1 MTMIGDLHG
10 PDRLRRHAITIATVV
25 VMAVTL
31 WTLWSDIGWTA
42 EHWSTAHRP
51 TWVGDPRI
59 RDPKGPN
66 CDLDTWLI
74 HGGLVAAPRFRD
86 TFRWWVGTWAGQ
98 VPFYRPLS
106 SLVFWCEWKQFGD
119 YEVRYGLVSI
129 LLYLAAAYQFTR
141 LAADLFLRLRHPRPA
156 AATLVAGLLF
166 VHGLFL
172 LVQQPDINSEVYT
185 LWKNQ
190 PDSLCALFS
199 FLFLRAYLRMEAG
212 LPQLSP
218 SPGLE
223 GSMPPVART
232 RSRSVYAA
240 LGWYLAACASKEAAV
255 LLPLALPLLD
265 WPPLK
270 LNPSLR
276 RAALIRPLPLLI
288 ALPLFLIF
296 RALCL
301 RTLVGFR
308 YGSNGSLSYRFSTD
322 IFSIVS
328 QLAAVGNWAPLVLGF
343 VLLGLMGGVN
353 RRAARYGSF
362 GKLPLWEWLLWIVG
376 ALLVLVGFALPQ
388 VLRSSYASHSPSDVA
403 VALQVYS
410 VPETAYRGLTVA
422 VFLAAIARA
431 LRARPD
437 LALFSYAWALLIFLP
452 TLASPAV
459 MHRFYLMNAGY
470 ALLLGVGLTA
480 WNGRPKPETEI

>member
-1 MTMIGDLHG
+1 
-10 PDRLRRHAITIATVV
+10 
-25 VMAVTL
+25 
-31 WTLWSDIGWTA
+31 
-42 EHWSTAHRP
+42 
-51 TWVGDPRI
+51 
-59 RDPKGPN
+59 
-66 CDLDTWLI
+66 
-74 HGGLVAAPRFRD
+74 
-86 TFRWWVGTWAGQ
+86 
-98 VPFYRPLS
+98 
-106 SLVFWCEWKQFGD
+106 
-119 YEVRYGLVSI
+119 
-129 LLYLAAAYQFTR
+129 
-141 LAADLFLRLRHPRPA
+141 
-156 AATLVAGLLF
+156 
-166 VHGLFL
+166 
-172 LVQQPDINSEVYT
+172 
-185 LWKNQ
+185 
-190 PDSLCALFS
+190 
-199 FLFLRAYLRMEAG
+199 
-212 LPQLSP
+212 
-218 SPGLE
+218 
-223 GSMPPVART
+223 
-232 RSRSVYAA
+232 
-240 LGWYLAACASKEAAV
+240 
-255 LLPLALPLLD
+255 
-265 WPPLK
+265 
-270 LNPSLR
+270 
-276 RAALIRPLPLLI
+276 
-288 ALPLFLIF
+288 
-296 RALCL
+296 
-301 RTLVGFR
+301 
-308 YGSNGSLSYRFSTD
+308 LSYRFSTD